1 MEALAE
7 LLGESPAIH
16 AVREQLRK
24 LLEGLAAGRRLP
36 ALLVQGE
43 TGTGKGLVARLVHR
57 LGIVTRSACNWPPL
71 ARSVRSTG
79 TTRPRVRLVCARAD
93 RRCSRR

>member
-43 TGTGKGLVARLVHR
+43 TGTGKGLGQARRGAVPQATAARRHR
-57 LGIVTRSACNWPPL
+57 AADLGARTPL
-71 ARSVRSTG
+71 
-79 TTRPRVRLVCARAD
+79 PWM
-93 RRCSRR
+93 